1 MLELAR
7 LFRSAG
13 EGSSLEWIA
22 LKAAFTFC
30 ILVTQKPTRTSK
42 SKDNMSCLER
52 RLLLWTDGN
61 LNELLLVGRAIQ
73 SRLHTSGRTST
84 NDCLS

>member
-1 MLELAR
+1 
-7 LFRSAG
+7 
-13 EGSSLEWIA
+13 
-22 LKAAFTFC
+22 
-30 ILVTQKPTRTSK
+30 
-42 SKDNMSCLER
+42 MSCLER

-61 LNELLLVGRAIQ
+61 LNELLLEGRAIQ